1 MFGPPIL
8 TRLLVYLP
16 DDHAMLLGDIEQCT
30 FSNGRYRQISGRFK
44 PRAQIVVP
52 KRSGSPPPTSRPV
65 KQESPL
71 VRNILVRMERAYS
84 RRDGIAF
91 TGAIRDINQKLLM
104 LKEAANGNMLLTKL
118 NSWAGMPFELV
129 NQVYEET
136 YQRSAGP
143 QVKELTKPKSGKVTK
158 SETYGELNIGYVSY
172 CGCSFLLT
180 LSQVHCGIVSA
191 SWTATRSKLP
201 GPW

>member
-1 MFGPPIL
+1 
-8 TRLLVYLP
+8 
-16 DDHAMLLGDIEQCT
+16 MLLGDIEQCT

-44 PRAQIVVP
+44 PRTQAVAP
-52 KRSGSPPPTSRPV
+52 KRSESPPPTSRPI

-71 VRNILVRMERAYS
+71 VKNILVRMERAYS

-91 TGAIRDINQKLLM
+91 TSAIRDINQKLLM

-118 NSWAGMPFELV
+118 NSWTGMPFELV

-158 SETYGELNIGYVSY
+158 SETYGELNIGYVDY
-172 CGCSFLLT
+172 CGRPFSLT
-180 LSQVHCGIVSA
+180 LPQVHCGTVPA
-191 SWTATRSKLP
+191 SWTAAGSKLP